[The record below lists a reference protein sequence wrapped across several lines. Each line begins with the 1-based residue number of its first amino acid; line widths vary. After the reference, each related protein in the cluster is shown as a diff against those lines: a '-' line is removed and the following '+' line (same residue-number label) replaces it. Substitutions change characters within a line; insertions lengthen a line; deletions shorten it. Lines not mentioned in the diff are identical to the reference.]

1 MKLFA
6 NKSVDLAAMSCWHM
20 LMGKGYNLLASSSG
34 SVPGSCTSASW
45 RRATKLTSSADA
57 AADADNEHEEMVN
70 ELQAMVLIG
79 DQWANAP
86 DDDPSSEDNP
96 IPSNRDPETAKIMRT
111 ENEEGDNWNNTNQG
125 LVDEVIGSDAAPE
138 AIETVEDY
146 SQNLYSTYAR
156 SASIVQSSQA
166 VDSALSSMYLHND
179 ELLPVP
185 VHEDV
190 CPPRD
195 ASPLSSSPSFSH
207 TFAHQPQI
215 HASDVKSLDDVEE
228 STEIEF
234 QGTPLGDDDESLSM
248 RRAQG
253 EDNDKEVE
261 GLDELEVER
270 HPDDNGSS
278 NARPRSPA
286 SSSFQHGELSDATPR
301 RSSQLSKTLRNNL
314 ERLLQRGP
322 VPLAATKTG
331 SSRRRKTKRDDGQ
344 TTSCKRQTTKQH
356 HRHHHHHHHHHRHHH
371 HHHQQQQQKQEEPQ
385 REAGLCSVQDD
396 VQSLATDTDTIRS
409 LSATSLSGISSNSDG
424 ILLASF
430 CC

>member
-1 MKLFA
+1 
-6 NKSVDLAAMSCWHM
+6 M
-20 LMGKGYNLLASSSG
+20 LMGKGYNLLASGSG
-34 SVPGSCTSASW
+34 RVPDGCTSASW
-45 RRATKLTSSADA
+45 RRAAKLTSSADA

-86 DDDPSSEDNP
+86 NDDPSSEDNP

-111 ENEEGDNWNNTNQG
+111 ENEGDSWNNTKQNV
-125 LVDEVIGSDAAPE
+125 VDKVDGSDAAPE
-138 AIETVEDY
+138 TIETVEDY
-146 SQNLYSTYAR
+146 SQNLYSTLTR
-156 SASIVQSSQA
+156 STSILQSSLQA
-166 VDSALSSMYLHND
+166 VDSALSPMYNHND
-179 ELLPVP
+179 ELLPLP
-185 VHEDV
+185 VHEDI

-195 ASPLSSSPSFSH
+195 ASPLSSSPSLSH

-234 QGTPLGDDDESLSM
+234 QGTPLGEENCDDDESVSV
-248 RRAQG
+248 RHTQG
-253 EDNDKEVE
+253 HHSDKEVE
-261 GLDELEVER
+261 GLDELMVER

-278 NARPRSPA
+278 NPQPRSPT
-286 SSSFQHGELSDATPR
+286 SSSVQHGELSDATPR

-331 SSRRRKTKRDDGQ
+331 SSSRRRKTKRDDGQ
-344 TTSCKRQTTKQH
+344 TTSSKRQTTKQH
-356 HRHHHHHHHHHRHHH
+356 HRHHHHHHHHHHRHHH
-371 HHHQQQQQKQEEPQ
+371 HHSQQQQKQEEHQ
-385 REAGLCSVQDD
+385 REAGLYKIQDD
-396 VQSLATDTDTIRS
+396 VQSLATDTDTILS
-409 LSATSLSGISSNSDG
+409 LSATSLSSISSNSDG
-424 ILLASF
+424 ILLTSF